1 MRQQALSTQ
10 KLLELLDLFERSD
23 QSVTDARGHAL
34 RGVPG
39 WDLFGRVSIEP
50 EELSSWTERTGY
62 AGMYPALRDDERVA
76 VELHDDDDDPLRSW
90 YRCPQTFRKKYV
102 TARDAGVYVV
112 SADKILNVVADLLGI
127 AGALR
132 GGIKSPAIH
141 GTLWRLGDARLGPV
155 LTPIWFV
162 RGLAQSVDAAFAHFA
177 STTLAEQGLILTSG
191 TLLPHYVRPPRN
203 YRFGSMRQAL
213 VDYTLVPCMDMPLLY
228 RILSSAADG
237 VMPEVRAVQFDET
250 NNVLTIRIKTTPW
263 HIKGVRQ
270 AKAVKYMYQ
279 QALKGRWILDA
290 SEILAGAYP
299 ERKTEESRRNLK
311 MQSLFS
317 GNTEWR
323 EYISNPEKG
332 QYGFSLG

>member
-1 MRQQALSTQ
+1 MRPQALSTQ
-10 KLLELLDLFERSD
+10 RLLELLDLFERSD
-23 QSVTDARGHAL
+23 QSVTDAYGQVL

-39 WDLFGRVSIEP
+39 WELFGRVSIEP

-76 VELHDDDDDPLRSW
+76 VELHDDDDDSLRSW

-102 TARDAGVYVV
+102 VARDAGVYVV
-112 SADKILNVVADLLGI
+112 SPEKLLNLVADLLGI

-132 GGIKSPAIH
+132 GGIKFPAIH
-141 GTLWRLGDARLGPV
+141 GTLWRLGDARLGPA

-162 RGLAQSVDAAFAHFA
+162 RGLAQSVDAVFAHFA
-177 STTLAEQGLILTSG
+177 STTLPEQGLILTNG

-203 YRFGSMRQAL
+203 YRFAGMRQAL
-213 VDYTLVPCMDMPLLY
+213 IDSTPAPCMDMPLLY
-228 RILSSAADG
+228 RILSAAADG
-237 VMPEVRAVQFDET
+237 VMPEVHAVLFDET
-250 NNVLTIRIKTTPW
+250 NSVLTIRIKTTPW

-279 QALKGRWILDA
+279 QALKGRWILAA
-290 SEILAGAYP
+290 SEILAAAYT
-299 ERKTEESRRNLK
+299 EKKTEESRRNLK

-332 QYGFSLG
+332 KYGFSLG